1 MILLARHAGP
11 SKLPLFPPP
20 QCGSSNPTH
29 ALIICPEKLAGDK
42 HPIMALHPVPSASF
56 QITTLITKLF
66 LLLLSSSSPSSF
78 SFLSIFLPY
87 PSWSPSFSIWCK
99 HSWRSRLVLYHAKVR
114 WSMLT
119 DISWSQVSLVLWQ
132 MPLNFR
138 LSFNALGA
146 GPACLFF
153 LSVRVE

>member
-29 ALIICPEKLAGDK
+29 ALIICPEKLAGEK

-56 QITTLITKLF
+56 QITALITELFERKMNPALRHLLHF
-66 LLLLSSSSPSSF
+66 LLWAVFFSLSLF
-78 SFLSIFLPY
+78 FLPH
-87 PSWSPSFSIWCK
+87 PSLSPRVWCQ
-99 HSWRSRLVLYHAKVR
+99 HCWLSRSVLYHANVR
-114 WSMLT
+114 WGMPT

-132 MPLNFR
+132 I
-138 LSFNALGA
+138 NASELQ
-146 GPACLFF
+146 P
-153 LSVRVE
+153 VI

>member
-20 QCGSSNPTH
+20 QCGPSNPTH

-56 QITTLITKLF
+56 QITALITGLFENSEWVPLFFLLRAVGLFCCFFFLF
-66 LLLLSSSSPSSF
+66 LLVLHPLPF
-78 SFLSIFLPY
+78 SLQV
-87 PSWSPSFSIWCK
+87 FSLWHTLCWHR
-99 HSWRSRLVLYHAKVR
+99 HSVLYHTKVR

-119 DISWSQVSLVLWQ
+119 EISWPQLSLALW
-132 MPLNFR
+132 R
-138 LSFNALGA
+138 INA
-146 GPACLFF
+146 F
-153 LSVRVE
+153 